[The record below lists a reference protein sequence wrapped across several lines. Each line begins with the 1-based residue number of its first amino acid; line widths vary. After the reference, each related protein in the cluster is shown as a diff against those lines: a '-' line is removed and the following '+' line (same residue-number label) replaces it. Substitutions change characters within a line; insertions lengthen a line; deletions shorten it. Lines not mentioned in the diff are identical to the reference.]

1 MVKLRAL
8 VVGGCAVTSEARM
21 HVQRLRDR
29 LAKVRMLKK
38 DIRDAPDRL
47 RRDAAIVA
55 YTRTVDLLI
64 EDLIALEDAGLLTA
78 WADHLTAAASGR
90 QEPPV

>member
-1 MVKLRAL
+1 
-8 VVGGCAVTSEARM
+8 M
-21 HVQRLRDR
+21 HLQRLRDR
-29 LAKVRMLKK
+29 LAKVQMLKK

-64 EDLIALEDAGLLTA
+64 EDLITLEHTGQLAA
-78 WADHLTAAASGR
+78 WANHLTAGASGR
-90 QEPPV
+90 QKPPH